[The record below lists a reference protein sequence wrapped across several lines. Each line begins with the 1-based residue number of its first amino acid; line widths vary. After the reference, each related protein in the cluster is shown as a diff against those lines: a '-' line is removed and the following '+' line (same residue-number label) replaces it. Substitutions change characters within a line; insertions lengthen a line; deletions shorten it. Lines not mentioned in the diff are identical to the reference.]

1 MNTVRQKIIRL
12 LEEEE
17 RDARELSQR
26 VGIKE
31 KEVYEHLAHIAR
43 TMKARKK
50 KLSVLPFSCLS
61 CGFVFEERRRFTRPG
76 RCPKCKDS
84 RVEYPL
90 YRIDGLAG
98 RSVRRAVK
106 PVDGSNR

>member
-1 MNTVRQKIIRL
+1 MNTVRQEIIRL
-12 LEEEE
+12 LEEKE

-31 KEVYEHLAHIAR
+31 KEVCEHLAHIAR

-61 CGFVFEERRRFTRPG
+61 CGFVFEGRGRFTRPG

-90 YRIDGLAG
+90 YRID
-98 RSVRRAVK
+98 
-106 PVDGSNR
+106 